1 MSVNRYFIAFFVN
14 FTIPLGGMSTDI
26 YLPSLPAMAKY
37 FNTSSTE
44 VQLTVTLFAL
54 GLAIG
59 QVLTGPISDALGR
72 KKIYLLGIILQLAS
86 VLYIL
91 LSTTVLSLII
101 VRFIQGF
108 GAALMMVP
116 ARAMLNDVFEG
127 AALKKQYTYITAAF
141 ALGPI
146 IAPFIGGYLQHY
158 FNWHASF
165 IFVLIYLVVLFI
177 ICLLFV
183 PETINSK
190 KNFSLSHLT
199 HSYHTVLTNKKFVTG
214 ALLLSFFFGYVA
226 TFNVAGPFIIQNLMG
241 KNAIFYGYIALL
253 MGVAWFA
260 GNMISRLFFRFKLKH
275 KSYALLGLILL
286 MSVIMFVINLS
297 SLSVP
302 RFITPVFIITMSAGF
317 LFPIYVG
324 ECLSLFRQ
332 EAASANGLLFAIIWV
347 SFSLFSFIAANLKVH
362 SLMPLLSCYVI
373 VSLIL
378 LLVYIMIVA
387 RHHS

>member
-127 AALKKQYTYITAAF
+127 AALKNNIPT
-141 ALGPI
+141 LPR
-146 IAPFIGGYLQHY
+146 
-158 FNWHASF
+158 
-165 IFVLIYLVVLFI
+165 
-177 ICLLFV
+177 
-183 PETINSK
+183 
-190 KNFSLSHLT
+190 LSH
-199 HSYHTVLTNKKFVTG
+199 
-214 ALLLSFFFGYVA
+214 
-226 TFNVAGPFIIQNLMG
+226 
-241 KNAIFYGYIALL
+241 
-253 MGVAWFA
+253 
-260 GNMISRLFFRFKLKH
+260 
-275 KSYALLGLILL
+275 
-286 MSVIMFVINLS
+286 
-297 SLSVP
+297 
-302 RFITPVFIITMSAGF
+302 
-317 LFPIYVG
+317 
-324 ECLSLFRQ
+324 
-332 EAASANGLLFAIIWV
+332 
-347 SFSLFSFIAANLKVH
+347 
-362 SLMPLLSCYVI
+362 
-373 VSLIL
+373 
-378 LLVYIMIVA
+378 
-387 RHHS
+387 